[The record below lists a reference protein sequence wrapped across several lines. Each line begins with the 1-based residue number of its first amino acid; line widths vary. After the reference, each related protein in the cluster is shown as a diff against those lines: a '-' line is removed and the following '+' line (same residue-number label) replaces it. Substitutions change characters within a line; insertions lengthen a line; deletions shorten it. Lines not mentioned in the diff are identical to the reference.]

1 MTNTILLIILF
12 LLLIVLAKSVYDI
25 TYEHFDNSMVDKSEL
40 MDNVYRLSRKTTVNI
55 AGKELDDK
63 LLDNE
68 YLNYLKA
75 RTKARSLNIQSTAK
89 WKLYCHLN
97 DTLPHGVPE
106 SPEIV
111 YRNNGWVNFN
121 DWLGIKVIKKVKN
134 KRKTTKSRIKAIKL
148 KPLDSVKNY
157 KFSKLAS
164 KRLPNALNAV
174 KLIGN
179 LREEAA
185 MSTLM
190 QKHNLL
196 SKAYPKP

>member
-1 MTNTILLIILF
+1 MSIDRELIRRGVIVPTFKTKVNNIL
-12 LLLIVLAKSVYDI
+12 
-25 TYEHFDNSMVDKSEL
+25 TYPFKGR
-40 MDNVYRLSRKTTVNI
+40 Y
-55 AGKELDDK
+55 
-63 LLDNE
+63 

-75 RTKARSLNIQSTAK
+75 RTKARSLNLQSAAK

-97 DTLPHGVPE
+97 DTLPHGIPE

-121 DWLGIKVIKKVKN
+121 DWLGIKAIKKVKN
-134 KRKTTKSRIKAIKL
+134 KRKTTKSRIKTIKL

-179 LREEAA
+179 LSRRSSYEYTDAEAQ
-185 MSTLM
+185 SII
-190 QKHNLL
+190 KSL
-196 SKAYPKP
+196 SKAMRDLRKKFR

>member
-1 MTNTILLIILF
+1 MSIDRELIRRGVIVPTFKTKVNNIL
-12 LLLIVLAKSVYDI
+12 
-25 TYEHFDNSMVDKSEL
+25 TYSFKGR
-40 MDNVYRLSRKTTVNI
+40 Y
-55 AGKELDDK
+55 
-63 LLDNE
+63 
-68 YLNYLKA
+68 YLNYFKA
-75 RTKARSLNIQSTAK
+75 RTKARSLNLQSSTK

-97 DTLPHGVPE
+97 DTLPYGIPE

-134 KRKTTKSRIKAIKL
+134 KRKTTKSRIKTIKL

-179 LREEAA
+179 LSRRSSYEYTDAEAQ
-185 MSTLM
+185 SII
-190 QKHNLL
+190 KSL
-196 SKAYPKP
+196 SKAMRDLRKKFR

>member
-1 MTNTILLIILF
+1 MSIDRELIRRGVIVPTFKTKVNNILTYSF
-12 LLLIVLAKSVYDI
+12 KSRY
-25 TYEHFDNSMVDKSEL
+25 
-40 MDNVYRLSRKTTVNI
+40 
-55 AGKELDDK
+55 
-63 LLDNE
+63 

-75 RTKARSLNIQSTAK
+75 RTKARSLNLQSAAK

-121 DWLGIKVIKKVKN
+121 DWLGIKVVKKFKN
-134 KRKTTKSRIKAIKL
+134 KRKTAKSRPKTIKL
-148 KPLDSVKNY
+148 KPLDLVKNY

-179 LREEAA
+179 LSRRSSYEYTDAEAQ
-185 MSTLM
+185 SII
-190 QKHNLL
+190 KSL
-196 SKAYPKP
+196 SKAMRDLRKKLR

>member
-1 MTNTILLIILF
+1 MSINRELIRRGVIVPTFKIKKINNF
-12 LLLIVLAKSVYDI
+12 LTFFFKGRY
-25 TYEHFDNSMVDKSEL
+25 
-40 MDNVYRLSRKTTVNI
+40 
-55 AGKELDDK
+55 
-63 LLDNE
+63 

-75 RTKARSLNIQSTAK
+75 RTKARSLNIKSTAK
-89 WKLYCHLN
+89 WKLYCYLN

-121 DWLGIKVIKKVKN
+121 DWLGIKVVKKFKN
-134 KRKTTKSRIKAIKL
+134 KRKTAKSRSKTIKL
-148 KPLDSVKNY
+148 KPLDLVKNY

-179 LREEAA
+179 LSRRSSYEYTDTEAQ
-185 MSTLM
+185 SII
-190 QKHNLL
+190 KSL
-196 SKAYPKP
+196 SKAMRDLRRKIR